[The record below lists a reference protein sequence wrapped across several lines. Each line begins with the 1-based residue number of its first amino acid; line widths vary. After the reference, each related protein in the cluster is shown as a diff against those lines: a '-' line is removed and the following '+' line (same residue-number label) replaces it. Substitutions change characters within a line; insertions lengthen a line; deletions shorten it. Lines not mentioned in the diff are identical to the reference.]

1 MIFWLVL
8 KLEIRYYRVMIPWR
22 ILVSFRDFFKDY
34 IYAWW
39 NIWNSIINFFFF
51 FCLWKDTSKKNLCDT
66 PPPCSLGK
74 FGSLKFN
81 ENNELEH
88 ESLQKR
94 KRINPQQK
102 WASCLEKSCHI
113 FHKTKT
119 LNWKTLYSYHLETE
133 NSKLQTTL
141 FVFIQP
147 LSISI

>member
-88 ESLQKR
+88 ESLQKW
-94 KRINPQQK
+94 KRINPT
-102 WASCLEKSCHI
+102 
-113 FHKTKT
+113 TKVGIMFGEIMSYIPQNQNTQLKNT
-119 LNWKTLYSYHLETE
+119 LLISSRDW
-133 NSKLQTTL
+133 KLQTPNNSFCL
-141 FVFIQP
+141 HSAP
-147 LSISI
+147 